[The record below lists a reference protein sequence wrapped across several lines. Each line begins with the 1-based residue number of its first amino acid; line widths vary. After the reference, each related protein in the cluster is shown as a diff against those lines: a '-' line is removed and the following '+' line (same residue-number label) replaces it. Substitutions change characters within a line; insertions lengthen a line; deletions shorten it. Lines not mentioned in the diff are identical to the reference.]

1 MSLQFISDN
10 HGNKVSVVI
19 PIQDWNKLKK
29 QYKVLEKLETDDN
42 ETTKESIISDLKEA
56 VDQLSLARQGK
67 LKLKSARDL
76 YNEL

>member
-19 PIQDWNKLKK
+19 PIKDWDKLKK
-29 QYKVLEKLETDDN
+29 QFKVLEKLETDEN
-42 ETTKESIISDLKEA
+42 ETTKESIINDLKEA
-56 VDQLSLARQGK
+56 VDQLSLVRQRK